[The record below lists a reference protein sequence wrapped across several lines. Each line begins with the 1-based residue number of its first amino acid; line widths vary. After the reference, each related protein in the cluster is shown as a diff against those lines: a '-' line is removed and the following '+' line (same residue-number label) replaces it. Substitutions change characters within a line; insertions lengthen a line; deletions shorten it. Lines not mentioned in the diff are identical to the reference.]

1 MAGVEVLYKNFG
13 VLADAGEKAG
23 ECVEAYQSFL
33 DATKATLPEKKLACQ
48 FIPRFFHLFPTL
60 AEAAIDAQLDLC
72 EEEETPLRRQAI
84 KSLPDFCK
92 DSKEHIPR
100 ITDILTQLLQQE
112 DAAEVAIVR
121 NGLEFL
127 IEKDAEAALGGIFSQ
142 ILLGDDLVREKAIKF
157 LSHVTTTG
165 KVFATD
171 EKAGQFLL
179 QEVHKVL
186 SDVTGDEFT
195 IFISMLS
202 KVKSISSNPQNLADL
217 ITEQAELDKEFQPSE
232 PESLDRLIT
241 CTQQAAP
248 FFIKGASP
256 VKYLDYLFKNVLP
269 VLNDI
274 IATEAGDYKYGV
286 LKLIAELSIHATEE
300 NAKEFF
306 EPVYRKLIEYMPLPS
321 DAIIDESE
329 EDALQKLNFSFVE
342 CLMYTL
348 HKLGGKSSEYLTC
361 EENVEVL
368 KDFRQ
373 RVQYFGRMG
382 QMYIKQLKAALQDKK
397 KTELESNPENKIK
410 VVALVTCN
418 NITVMI
424 KDLLHNPPSFKSRVT
439 VSWRS
444 KTVPVTNPDESVE
457 ERRKRAGITPI
468 SLDNLPPKKD
478 RGGDSNS
485 KSSQLYSLPT
495 QRKGVKMDEQYTGR
509 NNRGSYNNRRG
520 YNNRRSGGYRNN
532 SRGGGRSQETFENFL
547 FR

>member
-1 MAGVEVLYKNFG
+1 MAGVEDLYKNFG
-13 VLADAGEKAG
+13 ILADAGEKAG
-23 ECVEAYQSFL
+23 ECPDAYQSFL

-48 FIPRFFHLFPTL
+48 FIPRFFHLFPSL

-121 NGLEFL
+121 NGLEIL

-142 ILLGDDLVREKAIKF
+142 ILLGDDLVREKAINF
-157 LSHVTTTG
+157 LSHVASTG
-165 KVFATD
+165 KVFAND

-195 IFISMLS
+195 IFISMLT
-202 KVKSISSNPQNLADL
+202 KVKSIASNPQNLADL

-256 VKYLDYLFKNVLP
+256 VKYLEYLFKNVLP

-274 IATEAGDYKYGV
+274 IASEAGDYKYGV

-300 NAKEFF
+300 NAKEYF
-306 EPVYRKLIEYMPLPS
+306 EPVYKKLLEYMPLPS

-329 EDALQKLNFSFVE
+329 EDAIQKLNFSFVE

-348 HKLGGKSSEYLTC
+348 HKLGGKSCDYLTT
-361 EENVEVL
+361 EENVDIL

-373 RVQYFGRMG
+373 RLQYFGRMG
-382 QMYIKQLKAALQDKK
+382 QVYIKQLKAALQDKK
-397 KTELESNPENKIK
+397 KTELEIIPENKIK

-424 KDLLHNPPSFKSRVT
+424 KDLLHNPPSFRSRVT
-439 VSWRS
+439 VSWKS
-444 KTVPVTNPDESVE
+444 KAVPLTNPDESVE

-478 RGGDSNS
+478 RGDS
-485 KSSQLYSLPT
+485 KTQLYSLPS
-495 QRKGVKMDEQYTGR
+495 QRKGVKMDDQYSGR
-509 NNRGSYNNRRG
+509 NRGGFNNRRG
-520 YNNRRSGGYRNN
+520 NRRGGYRN
-532 SRGGGRSQETFENFL
+532 SRGGRNQETYENFL